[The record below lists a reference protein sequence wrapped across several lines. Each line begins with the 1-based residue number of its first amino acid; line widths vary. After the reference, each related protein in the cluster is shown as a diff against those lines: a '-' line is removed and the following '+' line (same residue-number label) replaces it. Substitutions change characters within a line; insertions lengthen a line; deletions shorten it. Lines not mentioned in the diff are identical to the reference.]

1 MVLELEGGGA
11 SAACGGGCASGGGG
25 RRPVAPHAAR
35 VPDAG
40 WKSRA
45 VGACVWLEKLFSL
58 NKFEQGSG
66 GSLGSGERHSPATL
80 RVKPT
85 SPCDDAIVGG
95 VRSAPF
101 STPVSL
107 ARGRTP
113 AGEST
118 ELPAEDERG
127 EDAAARVLEIL
138 SHRARRCSL
147 SRSSPRGLT
156 QCSRSSSSSSSSS
169 SRCLSGLSTPK
180 KTLSS
185 WFFAL
190 SSGVGGGTSYVGLR
204 LMAQRES
211 RTCDSCA
218 GSLARVE
225 REGRHGQLQRA
236 PMLLASF

>member
-40 WKSRA
+40 GKSRA

-169 SRCLSGLSTPK
+169 RCLSGLSTPK

>member
-1 MVLELEGGGA
+1 MY
-11 SAACGGGCASGGGG
+11 
-25 RRPVAPHAAR
+25 
-35 VPDAG
+35 DAM
-40 WKSRA
+40 
-45 VGACVWLEKLFSL
+45 
-58 NKFEQGSG
+58 
-66 GSLGSGERHSPATL
+66 
-80 RVKPT
+80 
-85 SPCDDAIVGG
+85 G
-95 VRSAPF
+95 VRRQAGMHATAINNLVTAFPSDHNF
-101 STPVSL
+101 RN
-107 ARGRTP
+107 RGH
-113 AGEST
+113 G
-118 ELPAEDERG
+118 RG

-156 QCSRSSSSSSSSS
+156 QCSRSSSSSSS